1 MLLSITY
8 PGFRSALGAAQL
20 DWLLVPLT
28 ILKYLLAYR
37 CGRPVSQDYL
47 MGWLWH
53 ESDPKWARWSLNSAV
68 HALC

>member
-28 ILKYLLAYR
+28 ISSTSSHTAADGPCPR
-37 CGRPVSQDYL
+37 TTSWAGCGMSPTQSGPAGR
-47 MGWLWH
+47 
-53 ESDPKWARWSLNSAV
+53 
-68 HALC
+68 